1 MLKPLLS
8 MVAAA
13 ALLVG
18 TASADTVRIALIDP
32 LTGPMAAAGQSALDH
47 LNFHA
52 EKINANGGINGD
64 KLEIVGLDNKVN
76 PQESLVQL
84 QKAID
89 DGIRYV
95 TQGMGS
101 SVGSAI
107 LAAVNKHNARNP
119 GDEVLYLNM
128 AAVDP
133 AFTNERCSFWH
144 FRFDAHVDMKMN
156 AMTSWIEG
164 RDDIKKVYLINQDY
178 SFGRAVAEAAT
189 KMRKEKRPDIE
200 IVGQDFH
207 PLAKVKDFTP
217 YVSKIQSSGADA
229 VITGNWGQDITLLVK
244 AAADYGLDM
253 PFLTYYGAMAG
264 VVTQVG
270 EAGVDR
276 IYQVNEYYG
285 DFDKPEM
292 AEQQVAMYE
301 ETGWDYYW
309 LRLTTMLDMIDKAAE
324 KAGSTDPVKVA
335 FAMEDMTLETTTG
348 EVLMRKSD
356 HQMQLPLFISVLK
369 DDMEYGAEGTD
380 FNFHK
385 IAEISREDVSLPTTC
400 KMRRPKQG

>member
-1 MLKPLLS
+1 MLKSLLS
-8 MVAAA
+8 MVAATV
-13 ALLVG
+13 LLVG

-47 LNFHA
+47 LKFHA

-101 SVGSAI
+101 SVGSAL
-107 LAAVNKHNARNP
+107 LAAVNKHNQRNP
-119 GDEVLYLNM
+119 GDEVLYLNI

-189 KMRKEKRPDIE
+189 KMLKEKRPDIE

-217 YVSKIQSSGADA
+217 YVSKIQSSEADA

-276 IYQVNEYYG
+276 IYQANEYYG

-301 ETGWDYYW
+301 DTGWDYYW
-309 LRLTTMLDMIDKAAE
+309 LRLTTMLDMIDAAAE
-324 KAGSTDPVKVA
+324 KADSTDPVKVA
-335 FAMEDMTLETTTG
+335 FAMEDLSIETTTG
-348 EVLMRKSD
+348 EVVMRKSD

-385 IAEISREDVSLPTTC
+385 IAEISRDEVSLPTTC

>member
-1 MLKPLLS
+1 MIKSFLS
-8 MVAAA
+8 TVVATM
-13 ALLVG
+13 LLVS
-18 TASADTVRIALIDP
+18 TASADTIRIALIDP

-101 SVGSAI
+101 SVGSAL

-119 GDEVLYLNM
+119 GKEVLYLNM

-156 AMTSWIEG
+156 ALTSWIEG

-178 SFGRAVAEAAT
+178 SFGHAVAEAAK
-189 KMRKEKRPDIE
+189 KMLKEKRPDIE

-217 YVSKIQSSGADA
+217 YVSKIKASGADA

-244 AAADYGLDM
+244 SAADYGLDM

-270 EAGVDR
+270 EAGVNR

-292 AEQQVAMYE
+292 AEQQLAMYK

-309 LRLTTMLDMIDKAAE
+309 LRLTTMLDMLDKAAE

-335 FAMEDMTLETTTG
+335 FAMEGMSLDTTTG
-348 EVLMRKSD
+348 KVVMRKKD

-380 FNFHK
+380 LNFHK
-385 IAEISREDVSLPTTC
+385 IAEISRQEVSLPTTC

>member
-1 MLKPLLS
+1 MLKPLIS
-8 MVAAA
+8 MVAATV
-13 ALLVG
+13 LLAG
-18 TASADTVRIALIDP
+18 TASADTVRVALIDP

-101 SVGSAI
+101 SVGSAL

-189 KMRKEKRPDIE
+189 KMLKEKRPDIE

-217 YVSKIQSSGADA
+217 YVSKIQSSDADA

-301 ETGWDYYW
+301 DTGWDYYW
-309 LRLTTMLDMIDKAAE
+309 LRLTTMLDMLDKAAE

-335 FAMEDMTLETTTG
+335 FAMEDLSLETTTG
-348 EVLMRKSD
+348 EVVMRKSD

-385 IAEISREDVSLPTTC
+385 IAEISREDVTLPTTC
-400 KMRRPKQG
+400 EMRRPKQG

>member
-1 MLKPLLS
+1 MLKHLLS
-8 MVAAA
+8 MIAATV
-13 ALLVG
+13 LLVS
-18 TASADTVRIALIDP
+18 TASADTIRIALIDP

-64 KLEIVGLDNKVN
+64 KIEIVGLDNKVN

-101 SVGSAI
+101 SVGSAL

-119 GDEVLYLNM
+119 GKEVLYLNM

-156 AMTSWIEG
+156 ALTSWIEG

-178 SFGRAVAEAAT
+178 SFGHAVAEAAK
-189 KMRKEKRPDIE
+189 KMLQEKRPDIE

-217 YVSKIQSSGADA
+217 YVSKIKSSGADA

-244 AAADYGLDM
+244 SAADYGLDI

-285 DFDKPEM
+285 DFEKPEM

-309 LRLTTMLDMIDKAAE
+309 MRLTTMLDMLDKAAE

-335 FAMEDMTLETTTG
+335 FAMEGMSLETPTG
-348 EVLMRKSD
+348 EVVMRESD

-385 IAEISREDVSLPTTC
+385 IAEIDREDVTLPTTC
-400 KMRRPKQG
+400 KMRRPKQS

>member
-189 KMRKEKRPDIE
+189 KMLKEKRPDIE

-348 EVLMRKSD
+348 EVVMRKSD

>member
-1 MLKPLLS
+1 MLKPIFTFL
-8 MVAAA
+8 AASL
-13 ALLVG
+13 LLVG
-18 TASADTVRIALIDP
+18 TASAETVKLALIDP
-32 LTGPMAAAGQSALDH
+32 LTGPMAAAGQPAFEH
-47 LNFHA
+47 LKYEA
-52 EKINANGGINGD
+52 KRINANGGLNGQD
-64 KLEIVGLDNKVN
+64 LEIVGLDNKVN

-95 TQGMGS
+95 TQGNGS
-101 SVGSAI
+101 SVASALISAI
-107 LAAVNKHNARNP
+107 EKHNQRNP
-119 GDEVLYLNM
+119 GDEVLYLNY

-133 AFTNERCSFWH
+133 AFTNERCSYWH
-144 FRFDAHVDMKMN
+144 FRFDANADMKMN
-156 AMTSWIEG
+156 ALTDYIA
-164 RDDIKKVYLINQDY
+164 DNKDIKKVYLINQDY
-178 SFGRAVAEAAT
+178 SFGQAVSKAARD
-189 KMRKEKRPDIE
+189 MLKEKRPDIE
-200 IVGQDFH
+200 IVGNDFH

-301 ETGWDYYW
+301 DTGWDYYW
-309 LRLTTMLDMIDKAAE
+309 LRLTTMLDFLDKAAE

-335 FAMEDMTLETTTG
+335 FAMEDMSLETTTG
-348 EVLMRKSD
+348 EVVMRKSD

-385 IAEISREDVSLPTTC
+385 IAEISREDVTLPTTC

>member
-1 MLKPLLS
+1 MLKSLLS
-8 MVAAA
+8 MVAATV
-13 ALLVG
+13 LLVG

-47 LNFHA
+47 LKFHA

-101 SVGSAI
+101 SVGSAL
-107 LAAVNKHNARNP
+107 LAAVNKHNQRNP
-119 GDEVLYLNM
+119 GDEVLYLNY

-133 AFTNERCSFWH
+133 AFTNERCSYWH

-189 KMRKEKRPDIE
+189 KMLKEKRPDIE

-244 AAADYGLDM
+244 AAAEFGLEA
-253 PFLTYYGAMAG
+253 PFFTYYGASSG
-264 VVTQVG
+264 VVTQLGDKVG
-270 EAGVDR
+270 DR
-276 IYQVNEYYG
+276 IYQINEYYG
-285 DFDKPEM
+285 EFELYEQTEWDF
-292 AEQQVAMYE
+292 
-301 ETGWDYYW
+301 YY
-309 LRLTTMLDMIDKAAE
+309 LRLSTMLDMLKKSADQAK
-324 KAGSTDPVKVA
+324 STDPVDVA
-335 FAMEDMTLETTTG
+335 KAMEGMKLETTTG
-348 EVLMRKSD
+348 EVVMRAED
-356 HQMQLPLFISVLK
+356 HQIQLPMFISVMK

-380 FNFHK
+380 YNFK
-385 IAEISREDVSLPTTC
+385 KVARIDREAVSLPTTC
-400 KMRRPKQG
+400 RMRRPK

>member
-1 MLKPLLS
+1 

-189 KMRKEKRPDIE
+189 KMLKEKRPDIE

>member
-1 MLKPLLS
+1 MIRKLLR
-8 MVAAA
+8 AA
-13 ALLVG
+13 
-18 TASADTVRIALIDP
+18 TASLLITGAAQAEDTVRIALIDP
-32 LTGPMAAAGQSALDH
+32 LTGPMAAAGQSAIEH
-47 LNFHA
+47 LKFHA
-52 EKINANGGINGD
+52 EHINEIGGINGK

-89 DGIRYV
+89 DDIRFV

-101 SVGSAI
+101 SVASA
-107 LAAVNKHNARNP
+107 LLTAVDKHNTRNK
-119 GDEVLYLNM
+119 GEEVLYLNM

-156 AMTSWIEG
+156 ALTDWVENQP
-164 RDDIKKVYLINQDY
+164 DIKKVYLINQDY
-178 SFGRAVAEAAT
+178 SFGRAVASSARRMLE
-189 KMRKEKRPDIE
+189 EKRPDVE
-200 IVGQDFH
+200 IVGEDFH

-217 YVSKIQSSGADA
+217 YISKIQASGADA

-244 AAADYGLDM
+244 SAADSGLDM

-270 EAGVDR
+270 DAGVDR

-285 DFDKPEM
+285 DFEDPEM
-292 AEQQVAMYE
+292 AEQQVRMYD

-309 LRLTTMLDMIDKAAE
+309 LRLSTMLDMLQKAAE
-324 KAGSTDPVKVA
+324 KADSTDPVA
-335 FAMEDMTLETTTG
+335 IARAMEGLSVETPTG
-348 EVLMRKSD
+348 TAVMRAED

-369 DDMEYGAEGTD
+369 DDMKYGAEGTD
-380 FNFHK
+380 FNYHR
-385 IAEISREDVSLPTTC
+385 IARIDREAVSLPTSC
-400 KMRRPKQG
+400 KMRRPR

>member
-8 MVAAA
+8 MVAATV
-13 ALLVG
+13 LLVG

-32 LTGPMAAAGQSALDH
+32 LTGPIAASGQSALEH
-47 LNFHA
+47 PHFHA
-52 EKINANGGINGD
+52 ETINEHGGITGD
-64 KLEIVGLDNKVN
+64 NPDSAGTGTTVN
-76 PQESLVQL
+76 PQQSPVTPQS
-84 QKAID
+84 AVH
-89 DGIRYV
+89 DGHHKTHHGTGDTGVSRPRPC
-95 TQGMGS
+95 
-101 SVGSAI
+101 APH
-107 LAAVNKHNARNP
+107 HNQRNP

-189 KMRKEKRPDIE
+189 KMLKEKRPDIE

-217 YVSKIQSSGADA
+217 YVSKIQSSEADA

-301 ETGWDYYW
+301 DTGWDYYW
-309 LRLTTMLDMIDKAAE
+309 LRLTTMLDMIDAAAE
-324 KAGSTDPVKVA
+324 KADSTDPVKVA
-335 FAMEDMTLETTTG
+335 FALEDLSIETTTG
-348 EVLMRKSD
+348 EVVMRKSD

-385 IAEISREDVSLPTTC
+385 IAEISRDDVTLPTTC

>member
-1 MLKPLLS
+1 MLKTLLS
-8 MVAAA
+8 TLATTV
-13 ALLVG
+13 LLVG
-18 TASADTVRIALIDP
+18 TVSADTVRIALIDP

-52 EKINANGGINGD
+52 RTINANGGINGD
-64 KLEIVGLDNKVN
+64 KIEIVGMDNKVN
-76 PQESLVQL
+76 PQESLVQF
-84 QKAID
+84 QKAVD

-101 SVGSAI
+101 SVGSA
-107 LAAVNKHNARNP
+107 LLTAVNKHNARNP
-119 GDEVLYLNM
+119 GKEVLYLNM

-189 KMRKEKRPDIE
+189 RMLKEKRPDIE

-244 AAADYGLDM
+244 AAADYGVDL

-270 EAGVDR
+270 DAGVDR

-285 DFDKPEM
+285 DFDDPDM
-292 AEQQVAMYE
+292 AGQQVAMYE
-301 ETGWDYYW
+301 QTGWDYYW
-309 LRLTTMLDMIDKAAE
+309 LRLSTMLDMLQKAAE
-324 KAGSTDPVKVA
+324 KAGSTDPVQVA
-335 FAMEDMTLETTTG
+335 FAMEGLGVETPTG
-348 EVLMRKSD
+348 EVVMRKED

-369 DDMEYGAEGTD
+369 DDMKYGAEGTD

-385 IAEISREDVSLPTTC
+385 IAEISRDQVSLPTTC
-400 KMRRPKQG
+400 KMRRPDNA

>member
-189 KMRKEKRPDIE
+189 KMLKEKRPDIE

-217 YVSKIQSSGADA
+217 YVSKIQSSEADA

>member
-1 MLKPLLS
+1 ML
-8 MVAAA
+8 
-13 ALLVG
+13 
-18 TASADTVRIALIDP
+18 
-32 LTGPMAAAGQSALDH
+32 
-47 LNFHA
+47 
-52 EKINANGGINGD
+52 
-64 KLEIVGLDNKVN
+64 
-76 PQESLVQL
+76 
-84 QKAID
+84 
-89 DGIRYV
+89 
-95 TQGMGS
+95 
-101 SVGSAI
+101 
-107 LAAVNKHNARNP
+107 
-119 GDEVLYLNM
+119 
-128 AAVDP
+128 
-133 AFTNERCSFWH
+133 
-144 FRFDAHVDMKMN
+144 
-156 AMTSWIEG
+156 
-164 RDDIKKVYLINQDY
+164 
-178 SFGRAVAEAAT
+178 
-189 KMRKEKRPDIE
+189 KEKRPDIE

-217 YVSKIQSSGADA
+217 YVSKIQSSEADA

-276 IYQVNEYYG
+276 IYQANEYYG

-301 ETGWDYYW
+301 DTGWDYYW
-309 LRLTTMLDMIDKAAE
+309 LRLTTMLDMIDAAAE
-324 KAGSTDPVKVA
+324 KADSTDPVKVA
-335 FAMEDMTLETTTG
+335 FAMEDLSIETTTG
-348 EVLMRKSD
+348 EVVMRKSD

-385 IAEISREDVSLPTTC
+385 IAEISRDEVSLPTTC

>member
-1 MLKPLLS
+1 MLKPIFTFL
-8 MVAAA
+8 AASL
-13 ALLVG
+13 LLVG
-18 TASADTVRIALIDP
+18 TASAETVKLALIDP
-32 LTGPMAAAGQSALDH
+32 LTGPMAAAGQPAFEH
-47 LNFHA
+47 LKYEA
-52 EKINANGGINGD
+52 KRINANGGLNGQD
-64 KLEIVGLDNKVN
+64 LEIVGLDNKVN

-89 DGIRYV
+89 DGVRYV
-95 TQGMGS
+95 TQGNGS
-101 SVGSAI
+101 SVASALISAI
-107 LAAVNKHNARNP
+107 EKHNQRNP
-119 GDEVLYLNM
+119 GEEVLYLNY

-133 AFTNERCSFWH
+133 AFTNERCSYWH
-144 FRFDAHVDMKMN
+144 FRFDANADMKMN
-156 AMTSWIEG
+156 ALTDHIAAN
-164 RDDIKKVYLINQDY
+164 DDIKKVYLINQDY
-178 SFGRAVAEAAT
+178 SFGQAVSKAARE
-189 KMRKEKRPDIE
+189 MLKEKRPDIE
-200 IVGQDFH
+200 IVGNDFH

-276 IYQVNEYYG
+276 IYQANEYYG

-301 ETGWDYYW
+301 DTGWDYYW
-309 LRLTTMLDMIDKAAE
+309 LRLTTMLDMIDAAAE
-324 KAGSTDPVKVA
+324 KADSTDPVKVA
-335 FAMEDMTLETTTG
+335 FAMEDLSIETTTG
-348 EVLMRKSD
+348 EVVMRKSD

-385 IAEISREDVSLPTTC
+385 IAEISRDEVSLPTTC

>member
-8 MVAAA
+8 MVAATV
-13 ALLVG
+13 LLVG

-47 LNFHA
+47 LKFHA

-64 KLEIVGLDNKVN
+64 ELEIVGLDNKVN

-101 SVGSAI
+101 SVGSAL

-156 AMTSWIEG
+156 ALTTWIEG

-189 KMRKEKRPDIE
+189 KMLKEKRPDIE

-217 YVSKIQSSGADA
+217 YVSKIQSSDADA

-292 AEQQVAMYE
+292 AEQQVAMYK

-309 LRLTTMLDMIDKAAE
+309 LRLTTMLDMLDKAAE

-335 FAMEDMTLETTTG
+335 FAMENMSLDTTTG
-348 EVLMRKSD
+348 KVMMRKKD

>member
-1 MLKPLLS
+1 MLKPFLS
-8 MVAAA
+8 IIAATV
-13 ALLVG
+13 LLVG
-18 TASADTVRIALIDP
+18 TASADTVRVALIDP

-47 LNFHA
+47 LKFHA
-52 EKINANGGINGD
+52 EKINEAGGINGD

-101 SVGSAI
+101 SVGSAL

-156 AMTSWIEG
+156 ALTTWIEG

-189 KMRKEKRPDIE
+189 KMLKEKRPDIE

-244 AAADYGLDM
+244 AAAEFGLEA
-253 PFLTYYGAMAG
+253 PFYTYYGASSG
-264 VVTQVG
+264 VVTQLG
-270 EAGVDR
+270 DKGVDR
-276 IYQVNEYYG
+276 IYQINEYYG
-285 DFDKPEM
+285 EFEDPEM
-292 AEQQVAMYE
+292 AKRQTELYEQTE
-301 ETGWDYYW
+301 WDFYY
-309 LRLTTMLDMIDKAAE
+309 LRLSTMLDMLKKSSDKA
-324 KAGSTDPVKVA
+324 KSTDPVQVA
-335 FAMEDMTLETTTG
+335 KAMEGMKLDTTTG
-348 EVLMRKSD
+348 EVVMRAKD
-356 HQMQLPLFISVLK
+356 HQIQLPMFISVMK

-380 FNFHK
+380 YNFK
-385 IAEISREDVSLPTTC
+385 KVARIDREAVSLPTTC
-400 KMRRPKQG
+400 RMRRPK

>member
-189 KMRKEKRPDIE
+189 KMLKEKRPDIE

>member
-1 MLKPLLS
+1 MLKPIFTFL
-8 MVAAA
+8 AASL
-13 ALLVG
+13 LLVG
-18 TASADTVRIALIDP
+18 TASAETVKLALIDP
-32 LTGPMAAAGQSALDH
+32 LTGPMAAAGQPAFEH
-47 LNFHA
+47 LKYEA
-52 EKINANGGINGD
+52 KRINANGGLNGQD
-64 KLEIVGLDNKVN
+64 LEIVGLDNKVN

-89 DGIRYV
+89 DGVRYV
-95 TQGMGS
+95 TQGNGS
-101 SVGSAI
+101 SVASALISAI
-107 LAAVNKHNARNP
+107 EKHNQRNP
-119 GDEVLYLNM
+119 GEEVLYLNY

-133 AFTNERCSFWH
+133 AFTNERCSYWH
-144 FRFDAHVDMKMN
+144 FRFDANADMKMN
-156 AMTSWIEG
+156 ALTDHIAAN
-164 RDDIKKVYLINQDY
+164 DDIKKVYLINQDY
-178 SFGRAVAEAAT
+178 SFGQAVSKAARE
-189 KMRKEKRPDIE
+189 MLKEKRPDIE
-200 IVGQDFH
+200 IVGNDFH

-309 LRLTTMLDMIDKAAE
+309 LRLTTMLDMIDAAAE
-324 KAGSTDPVKVA
+324 KADSTDPVKVA
-335 FAMEDMTLETTTG
+335 FAMEDLSIETTTG
-348 EVLMRKSD
+348 EVVMRKSD

-385 IAEISREDVSLPTTC
+385 IAEISRDEVSLPTTC

>member
-189 KMRKEKRPDIE
+189 KMLKEKRPDIE

-276 IYQVNEYYG
+276 IYQINEYYG

-348 EVLMRKSD
+348 EVVMRKSD